1 MQPRNALCCS
11 RVIGSPRDF
20 QGSGPEPADIEPVGT
35 RMGREL
41 IGRGPLFLGT
51 RDPGCLLIDDSVNDT
66 NMPWPAREALFIWSL
81 AGTS

>member
-1 MQPRNALCCS
+1 MLCCS

-20 QGSGPEPADIEPVGT
+20 QVSDPEPADIEPVGT

-51 RDPGCLLIDDSVNDT
+51 RDPGCSLMDDSVNDT
-66 NMPWPAREALFIWSL
+66 NTPGR
-81 AGTS
+81 AGKPCLSGL